1 MSQTPPE
8 IVRADTR
15 QRRLVLVATL
25 LLLIGGVLALWRL
38 DRQLDTI
45 GRMTEGNLTA
55 LAQKARALAGCILL
69 VVGPSFIGLGLWC
82 FRLGTQI
89 NRAERFP
96 PPGTKV
102 LWDTRV
108 RTGSSARLLAHILLI
123 ASVASVLFGT
133 VGMWYVFRWIHALL
147 EVGS

>member
-45 GRMTEGNLTA
+45 GRMT
-55 LAQKARALAGCILL
+55 
-69 VVGPSFIGLGLWC
+69 
-82 FRLGTQI
+82 
-89 NRAERFP
+89 
-96 PPGTKV
+96 
-102 LWDTRV
+102 
-108 RTGSSARLLAHILLI
+108 
-123 ASVASVLFGT
+123 
-133 VGMWYVFRWIHALL
+133 
-147 EVGS
+147 